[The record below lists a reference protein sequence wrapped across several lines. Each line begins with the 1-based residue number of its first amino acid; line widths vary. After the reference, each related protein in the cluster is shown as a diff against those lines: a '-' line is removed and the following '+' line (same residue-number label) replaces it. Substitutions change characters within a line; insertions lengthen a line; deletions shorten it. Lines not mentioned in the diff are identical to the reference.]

1 MSDRTPV
8 NVLTGFLGSGKTTLL
23 QRLLRSPQ
31 MSRTA
36 VLINEFGEVGLDH
49 LLVERVEDA
58 VVLLES
64 GCICCSI
71 RGDLNGALR
80 GLLGRRDRGEI
91 PAFDRVVIETTGLA
105 DPGPI
110 LYTLLNE
117 PVLQHHFQLGNVIT
131 TVDALNAEL
140 HLGQNPE
147 GIKQVA
153 AADHLLVT
161 KGDLAAPEQVGA
173 VRQVLTSVNPS
184 ADIWD
189 VQRDPLDVDRLLEM
203 RPRSQADQ
211 SQPSASRFAEPAV
224 SAAGFAIDSESHNQ
238 AIASG
243 RYVQALRRHSEA
255 VASFSL
261 VLTEPLDWTA
271 FGIWLSLLL
280 NRYGNDV
287 LRVKGILQVQG
298 SDAPVFI
305 NAVQHIVHPPQHLAR
320 WPSADTRSRIV
331 FITRGMDHARVRRSL
346 EAFCRMRVA
355 EVTAA

>member
-1 MSDRTPV
+1 
-8 NVLTGFLGSGKTTLL
+8 
-23 QRLLRSPQ
+23 

-80 GLLGRRDRGEI
+80 GLLGRRDRAEI
-91 PAFDRVVIETTGLA
+91 PSFDRVVIETTGLA

-161 KGDLAAPEQVGA
+161 KSDLVAVGPGGRGAPGA
-173 VRQVLTSVNPS
+173 
-184 ADIWD
+184 
-189 VQRDPLDVDRLLEM
+189 QRC
-203 RPRSQADQ
+203 
-211 SQPSASRFAEPAV
+211 EPI
-224 SAAGFAIDSESHNQ
+224 G
-238 AIASG
+238 
-243 RYVQALRRHSEA
+243 
-255 VASFSL
+255 
-261 VLTEPLDWTA
+261 
-271 FGIWLSLLL
+271 
-280 NRYGNDV
+280 
-287 LRVKGILQVQG
+287 
-298 SDAPVFI
+298 
-305 NAVQHIVHPPQHLAR
+305 
-320 WPSADTRSRIV
+320 
-331 FITRGMDHARVRRSL
+331 
-346 EAFCRMRVA
+346 
-355 EVTAA
+355 